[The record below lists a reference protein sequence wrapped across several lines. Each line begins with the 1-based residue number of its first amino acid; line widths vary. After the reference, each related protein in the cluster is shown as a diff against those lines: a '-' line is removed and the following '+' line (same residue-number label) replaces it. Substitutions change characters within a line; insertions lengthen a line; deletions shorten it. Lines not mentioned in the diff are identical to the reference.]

1 MKYKTFKYKKYKNC
15 YFEVGNYAYNRQSMY
30 IQIKNDAEGDI
41 ATATVNMSNYMYY
54 PETVTIKNYGEN
66 TGMTNFLFKLGILT
80 DVYSKRKCNLY
91 APDNE
96 TIDYCQVDVDKL
108 KEYSA
113 RFEYDYEI

>member
-54 PETVTIKNYGEN
+54 PETATIKIME
-66 TGMTNFLFKLGILT
+66 KIQ
-80 DVYSKRKCNLY
+80 
-91 APDNE
+91 E
-96 TIDYCQVDVDKL
+96 
-108 KEYSA
+108 
-113 RFEYDYEI
+113 